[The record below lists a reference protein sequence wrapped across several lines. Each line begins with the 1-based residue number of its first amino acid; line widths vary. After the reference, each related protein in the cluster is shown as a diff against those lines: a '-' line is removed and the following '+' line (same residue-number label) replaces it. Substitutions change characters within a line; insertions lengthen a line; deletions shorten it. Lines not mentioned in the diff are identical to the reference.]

1 MDKQHST
8 QDQQAARDPLMATR
22 ALSADALARRRMLL
36 KGAGAGSVATLAA
49 LAPMRAMAGNGVT
62 LAVCSSAKGTGK
74 AVICTIS
81 GVQSAAHSFHGE
93 TLPNAW
99 GYSPGWWGQC
109 TTVSGVKVPTRTWP
123 CAYNVT
129 VGSVLIRAVEPIRSI
144 TLLTLMTNPTYASA
158 PERHWLCAYLNALA
172 YETNTGWA
180 KGTTG
185 FAFPYSSTEV
195 INFYLTS
202 NADAYNF
209 FTTYL
214 EK

>member
-62 LAVCSSAKGTGK
+62 LAVCSSATGNGK

-93 TLPNAW
+93 TLPTAW
-99 GYSPGWWGQC
+99 GYSHGWWSQFKWVG
-109 TTVSGVKVPTRTWP
+109 GVRVPTRVWP
-123 CAYNVT
+123 CAYNVAVST
-129 VGSVLIRAVEPIRSI
+129 VLARAADPVRN
-144 TLLTLMTNPTYASA
+144 LTLAELATNPTYASY

-172 YETNTGWA
+172 YETKVGWTV
-180 KGTTG
+180 GG
-185 FAFPYSSTEV
+185 GYAFPYSSTDV
-195 INFYLTS
+195 INFYLV
-202 NADAYNF
+202 NNLDAYNF
-209 FTTYL
+209 FVTYL